1 MPDDDDALELFKK
14 TLMVSKQGPPEIL
27 RKIGAFSIL
36 LANIHTCDK
45 KNTVKDWKVGI
56 EKGEYEPMGED
67 LFTEM
72 CLTKTGVST
81 IRALLMFDTI
91 STISSNVQ
99 VSITSNQRICAL
111 SKKSVTKCSNDH

>member
-1 MPDDDDALELFKK
+1 
-14 TLMVSKQGPPEIL
+14 
-27 RKIGAFSIL
+27 
-36 LANIHTCDK
+36 
-45 KNTVKDWKVGI
+45 
-56 EKGEYEPMGED
+56 MGED

-99 VSITSNQRICAL
+99 ASITSNQRICAL
-111 SKKSVTKCSNDH
+111 SKKVFTNVATTTKEQTSHGDLFQPQGTCSQPKNSVNPVCIFVGNQNLQKVFGCNS